1 MASKLNMNDLVHA
14 AVRRD
19 LNRMEAALRAFPDGD
34 VKRAQDL
41 NRAWAALWNQLHHH
55 HTGED
60 TYIWPYV
67 RGLGA
72 DVLDPVLLD
81 SMEAEHEAMAES
93 MEAATGAIEALT
105 ADPSATRAAAAVEA
119 VAHAHAVTDQHLVHE
134 ETEVVPAIMAREHT
148 PEWKAV
154 EKNLRK
160 GGAKQ
165 GGEMFAW
172 LQDGAT
178 PEVKQALTA
187 MVPPPVLFILSRVF
201 GRAYHRE
208 VAPVWR

>member
-1 MASKLNMNDLVHA
+1 MNDILHA

-19 LNRMEAALRAFPDGD
+19 LNRMESALRAFPDGD
-34 VKRAQDL
+34 AKRAQDL
-41 NRAWAALWNQLHHH
+41 NRAWAALWHQLHEHH
-55 HTGED
+55 VGED
-60 TYIWPYV
+60 TYVWPYV
-67 RGLGA
+67 RGLGT
-72 DVLDPVLLD
+72 DVLDPALLD
-81 SMEAEHEAMAES
+81 AMEAEHEAMAAA
-93 MEAATGAIEALT
+93 MEAATAAVETLA
-105 ADPSATRAAAAVEA
+105 ADPSAATAGAAAEA
-119 VAHAHAVTDQHLVHE
+119 VAQAHAVTDQHLVHE
-134 ETEVVPAIMAREHT
+134 EKDVVPAIMAREHT

-172 LQDGAT
+172 LQDGAS
-178 PEVKQALTA
+178 PEVQEALTG
-187 MVPPPVLFILSRVF
+187 MVPAPVVFILSRVF